1 MNNSTHDSRSSSGSG
16 KADEEELAG
25 LHGLLADEFS
35 RRIREKIATP
45 SDLNA
50 ARQFLKDNNISCDG
64 PRNPRLQS
72 IADDLPDSLPDYPQ

>member
-1 MNNSTHDSRSSSGSG
+1 MDDSTNTDRS
-16 KADEEELAG
+16 KADEDDLAS

-35 RRIREKIATP
+35 RRIREKTATP

-64 PRNPRLQS
+64 PRNARLHS
-72 IADDLPDSLPDYPQ
+72 IADDLPDFLPDLPQ